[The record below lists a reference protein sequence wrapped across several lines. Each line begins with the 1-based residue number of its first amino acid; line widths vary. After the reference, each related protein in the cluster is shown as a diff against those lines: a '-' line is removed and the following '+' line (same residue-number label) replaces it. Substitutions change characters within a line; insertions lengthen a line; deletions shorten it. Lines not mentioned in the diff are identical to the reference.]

1 MQGQK
6 LKRTK
11 ATSASASAQV
21 TVTTP
26 QTKVFRAAYLF
37 WSFTSIN
44 EQLFSHDR
52 PFVNCPRSPK
62 MGLHP
67 QQLDI
72 SPVTQSLR
80 LYLVHIIPIEV
91 EDSI

>member
-26 QTKVFRAAYLF
+26 QTKVFHAAYLF

-44 EQLFSHDR
+44 EQLFFYDR
-52 PFVNCPRSPK
+52 PFVNCPRPPK

-67 QQLDI
+67 QKLDI

-80 LYLVHIIPIEV
+80 LYLVRIISIEV
-91 EDSI
+91 GDSI